1 MTVYRSPRFER
12 SLFRLSEKSQEKAE
26 RCENIFRAN
35 PFDRRLKSHKLHGK
49 MQGLWSFSVDRR
61 YRILFEFDGDDVIFL
76 DIGDHDLY
84 K

>member
-1 MTVYRSPRFER
+1 MRVYYSPRFGR

-26 RCENIFRAN
+26 RSENIFRTN